1 MTRLAKQSEVRLRA
15 LGVLFEGGL
24 LAASVVLGSLVVSLM
39 LGAGIIPDPKLHRW
53 ALFTVSPL
61 MLAIAAG
68 AYTGAIALA
77 ERGFIAPPERPD
89 GACDETGSGTS
100 RDLRAPIPALSPFD
114 RLGPALGVVLSHTG
128 LALAGSM
135 LIALLLAQLGLE
147 VREQGVIQEIVAD
160 GPGLRPALVG
170 LGLGAVVLAPVTEE
184 WLFRGLLF
192 RRLWHHGVPIT
203 AYLLPAVVF
212 SLIHFNPTG
221 LLTYLWLG
229 VVFAHAYRLTGR
241 LWVAMLVHFGN
252 NAFTFTLLLLG
263 GGAIDT
269 PPAT

>member
-1 MTRLAKQSEVRLRA
+1 M
-15 LGVLFEGGL
+15 
-24 LAASVVLGSLVVSLM
+24 AASVVLGSLVVGLL
-39 LGAGIIPDPKLHRW
+39 LGAGIIPDPKVHRW
-53 ALFTVSPL
+53 ALFAVSPL
-61 MLAIAAG
+61 MLAIAAA
-68 AYTGAIALA
+68 AYTGAIKLG
-77 ERGFIAPPERPD
+77 ERGVIAPPESPPPAAGEERN
-89 GACDETGSGTS
+89 
-100 RDLRAPIPALSPFD
+100 LRAPMSALTPFD
-114 RLGPALGVVLSHTG
+114 RLGPALGVVFTHTG

-135 LIALLLAQLGLE
+135 LIAFGLGLLGLE

-160 GPGLRPALVG
+160 GPGLRPALIG
-170 LGLGAVVLAPVTEE
+170 LGVGAVVLAPITEE

-241 LWVAMLVHFGN
+241 LWIAMLVHFGN

-269 PPAT
+269 PPAP